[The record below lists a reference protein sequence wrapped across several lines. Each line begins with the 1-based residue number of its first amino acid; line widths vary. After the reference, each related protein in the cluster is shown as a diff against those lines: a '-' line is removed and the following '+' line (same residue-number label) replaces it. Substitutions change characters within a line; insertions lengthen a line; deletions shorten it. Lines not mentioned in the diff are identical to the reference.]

1 MALNITSDL
10 TIGGGKK
17 ITDVELIAGAIRTI
31 PSSSVTASMTAERV
45 EDGQV
50 VYAEHENKLYKA
62 NKEVDEFFT
71 TTITWQPFE
80 WPSSGNISGS
90 ASSSGSFGNIN
101 ATTVN
106 ATTITATEFIGGVFQ
121 GALSSSAQIA
131 QDISGSF
138 NSTSHSLQLRLGATE
153 LELENTLVS
162 QSAQIATEVSGAFAA
177 SSASIDSRIDNID
190 TRLVVAENELGNS
203 LLSSSAQI
211 AIDISGSFQGE
222 LSGSNQTF
230 VGGGVSGSVISTG
243 SFGRTVSTTMST
255 DKVNSNLIPTDNDI
269 FDLGSTSLK
278 WNEVYA
284 KTGSLNTLDLVDNLT
299 LDDVNIEA
307 SGGQLMMTGSNFI
320 FKATNDSNLLSLVD
334 TNGELSVQFD
344 NKVVVLAPKSTVGD
358 NSDAVAGGLIYSSSN
373 EFYLGFAD

>member
-31 PSSSVTASMTAERV
+31 PSSSVTASMTTERV

-62 NKEVDEFFT
+62 NKVTDEFFT
-71 TTITWQPFE
+71 TTVTWQPFE
-80 WPSSGNISGS
+80 WPTSLSGGGSISGS
-90 ASSSGSFGNIN
+90 SSSTGSFGRVEATSIDTTTLSATSIN
-101 ATTVN
+101 ANTFVGT
-106 ATTITATEFIGGVFQ
+106 FQ
-121 GALSSSAQIA
+121 GALSS
-131 QDISGSF
+131 
-138 NSTSHSLQLRLGATE
+138 
-153 LELENTLVS
+153 
-162 QSAQIATEVSGAFAA
+162 SAQIATEVSGAFAA

-230 VGGGVSGSVISTG
+230 VGGGVSGSAISTG

-320 FKATNDSNLLSLVD
+320 FKATNNSNLLSLVD